1 VDALLFLGFSEAN
14 AKLMASS
21 PKKFLWRDL
30 LKFFRG
36 KIDQTISDCVKVL
49 DKMEILKDPGEFMN
63 DLIDCFAQRSLIV
76 KYLT

>member
-1 VDALLFLGFSEAN
+1 MDALKHIGFKEDD

-36 KIDQTISDCVKVL
+36 KIDQTISDCLKVL
-49 DKMEILKDPGEFMN
+49 VKMEILKDPGEFMN
-63 DLIDCFAQRSLIV
+63 DLIDCFAQR
-76 KYLT
+76 